1 MPASSVRDLIVKN
14 DDIVAATHGRGFWIL
29 DDISPLR
36 QLDSSVDD
44 DAVLFKPQDAYRVR
58 WNITT
63 DTPLPPDEPTGT
75 NPPEGAIINF
85 FLKTEATDSISL
97 EILHENGE
105 SVRRYSSAD
114 PVFKPDPATASV
126 PLYWYRPALVLQ
138 GSPGMHRFV
147 WDMHYQPLDGIG
159 LTEQLPIAAVG
170 YNTVSSPTTPRV
182 APGNYVVL
190 LTVNG
195 KTYTQPLTIVLDPR
209 VKTIQSDLDDIF
221 GQSREMYY
229 SVVEARK
236 AIQQANDMHEQ
247 IDELE
252 LRASGP
258 VKTALT
264 EFDKKILSLRGE
276 VLASTGRRRAR
287 ASGPIPMTL
296 EGASAATGRIMN
308 SLQRADVAPTKA
320 QRDALIKPRQALTK
334 MMADWNKLAS
344 TELDAL
350 NRKLATADLSPVK
363 RR

>member
-1 MPASSVRDLIVKN
+1 
-14 DDIVAATHGRGFWIL
+14 
-29 DDISPLR
+29 
-36 QLDSSVDD
+36 
-44 DAVLFKPQDAYRVR
+44 
-58 WNITT
+58 
-63 DTPLPPDEPTGT
+63 
-75 NPPEGAIINF
+75 
-85 FLKTEATDSISL
+85 
-97 EILHENGE
+97 
-105 SVRRYSSAD
+105 
-114 PVFKPDPATASV
+114 
-126 PLYWYRPALVLQ
+126 
-138 GSPGMHRFV
+138 MHRFV